1 MNQPT
6 LQMLEQAAKNGERG
20 AQVALANRLL
30 AEHSPG
36 TADHERGLEMLQ
48 AAASSEDG
56 THARWLLGAYYL
68 QVSSRSRAHEQAL
81 RWLRLAA
88 TDGMPPAVDRLADL
102 HLSGLGDGV
111 SVDEALSL
119 QLRLA
124 NQCYQRAA
132 WEAAYLIDN
141 IGPVEGLDAATA
153 FLRACALG
161 YPPAYYSL
169 GLRFATGDG
178 VARDVAFGHA
188 LLRRAADAGHAGA
201 AEAAEAFSGAVDGSH
216 GWYGRLKEN
225 LHAVHPILAGL
236 VPGRPD
242 GKQPPHPM
250 VFQLER
256 HLVSL
261 GHPALRLDGAGRA
274 KIDPDAVSGSAR
286 TRHAWTWL
294 SQQPGIA
301 VCRGFA
307 TQEECAHLINKVSA
321 ALKPAAEYRRGNSAN
336 ENAEL
341 ESFNGRGH
349 PIGALHTDSVTRML
363 ERRVSMIAQWPMEK
377 LEPCSI
383 ICYRPGEEYKP
394 HVDFFSDEQIL
405 ANERVRR
412 DFGGQRIA
420 TFLLYLKAPLAGG
433 ETSYLEP
440 GVDVAGEDGMGV
452 IHYNVTSGGEQDPA
466 SVHAGRPVIDGEKWL
481 WRSTLRQHSL
491 YEKVGGAGNIS
502 P

>member
-1 MNQPT
+1 MSQPT
-6 LQMLEQAAKNGERG
+6 LDEHAADNAGRD
-20 AQVALANRLL
+20 ARIALANRFLTGGP
-30 AEHSPG
+30 PG

-48 AAASSEDG
+48 AEANAEG
-56 THARWLLGAYYL
+56 GAHARWLLGAYYL
-68 QVSSRSRAHEQAL
+68 QVSSRRNAHGHAL
-81 RWLRLAA
+81 RWLELAA
-88 TDGMPPAVDRLADL
+88 ADGTPPAVDRLADL
-102 HLSGLGDGV
+102 HLSGLGDEV
-111 SVDEALSL
+111 SLEKALTL

-141 IGPVEGLDAATA
+141 IGPADGLHAATA

-188 LLRRAADAGHAGA
+188 LLRRAADGGFVGA
-201 AEAAEAFSGAVDGSH
+201 AEAAEAFSGDQADSH
-216 GWYGRLKEN
+216 GWYERLKDN
-225 LHAVHPILAGL
+225 LHAVHPALAGL

-242 GKQPPHPM
+242 GHRPPHPM

-256 HLVSL
+256 HLVSI
-261 GHPALRLDGAGRA
+261 GHPALRLDSAGRA
-274 KIDPDAVSGSAR
+274 DIVPAAVSAR
-286 TRHAWTWL
+286 AAAQHAWTWL
-294 SQQPGIA
+294 SQQPRVA
-301 VCRGFA
+301 VCHGFA
-307 TQEECAHLINKVSA
+307 TREECAHLINKVAA

-341 ESFNGRGH
+341 ESFSGRGH
-349 PIGALHTDSVTRML
+349 PIAALHTDSVTRLL
-363 ERRVSMIAQWPMEK
+363 ERRVSIMSQWPMDK

-383 ICYRPGEEYKP
+383 ICYRPGEEYRP
-394 HVDFFSDEQIL
+394 HVDFFSDEQML
-405 ANERVRR
+405 ANEERRR
-412 DFGGQRIA
+412 DFGGQRVA
-420 TFLLYLKAPLAGG
+420 TFLLYLKAPVAGG

-452 IHYNVTSGGEQDPA
+452 IHYNVTSGGAQDPA
-466 SVHAGRPVIDGEKWL
+466 SVHAGRPVVDGEKWL

-491 YEKVGGAGNIS
+491 YGQARGGSNAS
-502 P
+502 A